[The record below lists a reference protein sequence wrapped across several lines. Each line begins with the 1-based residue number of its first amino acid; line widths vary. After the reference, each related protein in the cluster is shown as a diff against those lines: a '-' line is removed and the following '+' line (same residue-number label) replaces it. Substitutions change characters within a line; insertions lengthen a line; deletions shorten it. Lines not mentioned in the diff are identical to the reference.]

1 MTESVL
7 TEGDR
12 NNATWK
18 RLEKHLQEKL
28 ARLREQNDKD
38 MPERTTVRL
47 RGHIE
52 CVKEILSLGT
62 VTPIVP
68 SEDDIFKD

>member
-1 MTESVL
+1 MTEPVL

-18 RLEKHLQEKL
+18 RLEEHLKKKL
-28 ARLREQNDKD
+28 AKLREKNDKD
-38 MPERTTVRL
+38 MQERDTVRL

-62 VTPIVP
+62 VTPITP
-68 SEDDIFKD
+68 SEDALFPD